1 MDWYN
6 YTWNYA
12 VKALNSDIYYGLKE
26 EQVLKSREEYG
37 DNKIEKPVNKNIGSL
52 IVEELKNIF
61 LIIFIINI
69 IILIY
74 SKSYIW
80 AAFITV
86 SFVVNIGIIVKLEKD
101 RFKGLNQIDR
111 LNTYN
116 VQIIRNG
123 KDIII
128 PVEDLVVGD
137 IVCINKGN
145 IVPADIRLIKSNNL
159 KVKENSVTG
168 ENYIVDKYETK
179 IEDRDISL
187 SQMNNILFRSSYVT
201 HGEGIGIVIATGM
214 KTQIGNI
221 VHMSFK
227 DENREEHFKKELFNK
242 LNLMT
247 YIWISFMVLQL
258 FLGFKKYMNLE
269 GAARNLGKNLSIYT
283 ASPML
288 IVLVTAYAY
297 TILKLKKQGMVLK
310 NISSL
315 YGIGNVNIVA
325 FEKMGTLSQ
334 EVMEF
339 KNIYINGELKEV
351 PSVQF
356 KFDEDIERLISI
368 AVLCSSGKHSAVK
381 EIERETLE
389 EAELMEFCKVHNMYK
404 NSLEAKYPKIAEIPM
419 DPIRK
424 TVVTI
429 NKVDENFR
437 ANVKGFLDYILERCT
452 HIRLN
457 GVEREITKDDIAKI
471 KNINLKLCGECL
483 NVVAL
488 ASRAFSYEPSLNENI
503 ESNLVFEGLL
513 AFHNPLKDDYEDD
526 LNYYGTNCIKPVFL
540 TKDNKLTAYSI
551 GKKIKLVTKVDQVL
565 SGIEIS
571 YMNEEQLEYS
581 IGKVSILS
589 NIDDKSKVRIA
600 EMLKKKGYNLA
611 MIGKNLKDLSYLT
624 HCYISM
630 ALGEGCSNTL
640 KKLCHVFAE
649 KFNLENC
656 KILINSSKSFKNFF
670 NDIILYFIY
679 VFICEGV
686 NISLS
691 NVLNKNHAVPMY
703 FYLYINLVTL
713 PIMSIVIFNE
723 INLKENKWREE
734 EKLNVLNK
742 NILKAAIFGALPVL
756 TFNVLQYVS
765 AGFIDNVYLIL
776 LNFLIVLMGLHFKRK
791 EREVFKSKISII
803 LFIISILIPFLLFL
817 V

>member
-6 YTWNYA
+6 YTWNYV
-12 VKALNSDIYYGLKE
+12 VKTLNSDIYYGLKE
-26 EQVLKSREEYG
+26 EQILKSREEYG
-37 DNKIEKPVNKNIGSL
+37 DNRIEKPINKNIWLL
-52 IVEELKNIF
+52 ILEELKNVF
-61 LIIFIINI
+61 LIIFIVNI

-74 SKSYIW
+74 SKNYIW
-80 AAFITV
+80 ATFITLC
-86 SFVVNIGIIVKLEKD
+86 FVVNIGIIVKLEKD
-101 RFKGLNQIDR
+101 RFKGLNQIDK

-116 VQIIRNG
+116 VQTIRNG
-123 KDIII
+123 KDMII
-128 PVEDLVVGD
+128 PAQDLVVGD
-137 IVCINKGN
+137 IVCLNKGN
-145 IVPADIRLIKSNNL
+145 IVPADIRLIKGNNL

-168 ENYIVDKYETK
+168 ENYIMDKYETK
-179 IEDRDISL
+179 IEERDISL
-187 SQMNNILFRSSYVT
+187 SQMNNILFRSSYIAQ
-201 HGEGIGIVIATGM
+201 GEGIGIVVTTGM

-227 DENREEHFKKELFNK
+227 DENREVHFKKDLFNK
-242 LNLMT
+242 LNSIT
-247 YIWISFMVLQL
+247 YIWIAFMLLEL
-258 FLGFKKYMNLE
+258 FLGFKKYTDLE
-269 GAARNLGKNLSIYT
+269 GVVSNLGKNLSIYT
-283 ASPML
+283 ASPIL
-288 IVLVTAYAY
+288 IVLVMAY
-297 TILKLKKQGMVLK
+297 TYTIFKLKKQGMVLK

-334 EVMEF
+334 EAMEF

-368 AVLCSSGKHSAVK
+368 AVLCSSGKHSALK

-389 EAELMEFCKVHNMYK
+389 EAELMEFCKVYNIYK
-404 NSLEAKYPKIAEIPM
+404 TSLEVKYPKIAEIPM

-513 AFHNPLKDDYEDD
+513 AFNNPLKDDYEDI
-526 LNYYGTNCIKPVFL
+526 LNYYGMNCIKPIFL

-551 GKKIKLVTKVDQVL
+551 GRKVKLVTKVDQVL
-565 SGIEIS
+565 SGVEIS

-581 IGKVSILS
+581 IGKVSIFS
-589 NIDDKSKVRIA
+589 NIDDKSKARTA
-600 EMLKKKGYNLA
+600 EMLKQKGYNLA
-611 MIGKNLKDLSYLT
+611 MVGKNLKDLSYLT
-624 HCYISM
+624 HCYVSM

-649 KFNLENC
+649 KFNLESC
-656 KILINSSKSFKNFF
+656 KVLINSSKSFKNFF
-670 NDIILYFIY
+670 NDAILYFTYI
-679 VFICEGV
+679 FICEGV
-686 NISLS
+686 NISLF
-691 NVLNKNHAVPMY
+691 NVLNINHVLPIY
-703 FYLYINLVTL
+703 FYLYINLVTV
-713 PIMSIVIFNE
+713 PIMGIAI
-723 INLKENKWREE
+723 LKEVNSEEHKWREE
-734 EKLNVLNK
+734 EKLNILNK
-742 NILKAAIFGALPVL
+742 NVLKAIIGGALPVL
-756 TFNVLQYVS
+756 TFNVLQYIS
-765 AGFIDNVYLIL
+765 SDFIDDVYLVL
-776 LNFLIVLMGLHFKRK
+776 LNFLIVLMGLHFKEK
-791 EREVFKSKISII
+791 ESKLFKNKISNI
-803 LFIISILIPFLLFL
+803 LFL
-817 V
+817 VCILLPFLTFLV